1 MSNPKQI
8 ALAFMAA
15 LAANDPT
22 QYDAVLSDEVGL
34 RLNRWD
40 GREIYRPRK
49 RVIQRFSEEW
59 ASWPDPSL
67 ETFDVLAHGDRVAV
81 EFRIQASENQR
92 YVEHNRSAF
101 LTIKDDKIHIIDLYC
116 PEPVPSAH
124 RKGYIAPAN
133 LTDDEVR
140 RLFESMMFGD
150 DAREWI
156 GPNANWRMNLR
167 GGQGGTGDPH
177 PGSNFVGGKRW
188 TDAEADQRIA
198 ETIEYHRSRNIGFQ
212 WWVSPFDTP
221 SDLRERMERQGM
233 VLAGDAAMMA
243 RLGLDDLDI
252 SISPEVQV
260 ERLDK
265 PDEAT
270 IDEMLRVMQVC
281 FNWPDS
287 QVEENRPGMIER
299 LSMPQF
305 REKEVYF
312 LARLNDRIVAHG
324 RLILESGIAYLG
336 GSGVLP
342 EFRGRRVYGT
352 LLRRRLEEAQ
362 QRGYHVAAIN
372 AEPLSRPIVLKYGF
386 KEYSRIYIYGWMPVI
401 DVDVIKS
408 LVPQ

>member
-1 MSNPKQI
+1 MLDVTQ
-8 ALAFMAA
+8 LAQEFMAA
-15 LAANDPT
+15 LTAHNPA
-22 QYDAVLSDEVGL
+22 QYEAVLREDVGM

-49 RVIQRFSEEW
+49 RVMQRFMDEW
-59 ASWPDPSL
+59 SSWPDPSL
-67 ETFDVLAHGDRVAV
+67 EIFEIIAMGDRVAL
-81 EFRIQASENQR
+81 EYRIQATENAR
-92 YVEHNRSAF
+92 YIEHNRSAF

-124 RKGYIAPAN
+124 RTGYIAPAT

-140 RLFESMMFGD
+140 QLFESMMFSD

-156 GPNANWRMNLR
+156 GPNANWRGGLR
-167 GGQGGTGDPH
+167 GGQGGSGDAH
-177 PGSNFVGGKRW
+177 PGSNFVGGRRW
-188 TDAEADQRIA
+188 TVEEADQKIA
-198 ETIEYHRSRNIGFQ
+198 ETIAYHRQRNIGFQ

-221 SDLRERMERQGM
+221 GDLGARLEKHGM

-252 SISPEVQV
+252 SINPEVQV
-260 ERLDK
+260 ERLDG
-265 PDEAT
+265 PDEAV

-305 REKEVYF
+305 REKEMTF
-312 LARLNDRIVAHG
+312 LARLHGRIVAHG
-324 RLILESGIAYLG
+324 RLILEGGIAYLG

-362 QRGYHVAAIN
+362 ARGYHVAAIN
-372 AEPLSRPIVLKYGF
+372 AEPMSRPIVTKYGF
-386 KEYSRIYIYGWMPVI
+386 KEYSRSYIYGWMPVM